1 MEERWNKIVLWRTA
15 HIKDRQ
21 FMLLAL
27 LIGVLTALA
36 GVLLK
41 WLIGQIEHLLTNHFS
56 ITGANWPYLVYPVV
70 GIFITGLFVRYVV
83 RDDIG
88 HGITKILYAIARK
101 KSYIKAHNM
110 WSSVVASGITIGFGG
125 SVGAEAP
132 IVLTGSAIGSNL
144 GQLFHLDS
152 KKMMLLVGCGAAG
165 AVSGIFKAPIAGLVF
180 TLEVLM
186 IDFTLSS
193 LLPLLVS

>member
-21 FMLLAL
+21 FMLLLAL

-101 KSYIKAHNM
+101 RA
-110 WSSVVASGITIGFGG
+110 V
-125 SVGAEAP
+125 P
-132 IVLTGSAIGSNL
+132 SARTS
-144 GQLFHLDS
+144 DS
-152 KKMMLLVGCGAAG
+152 F
-165 AVSGIFKAPIAGLVF
+165 STWIPRR
-180 TLEVLM
+180 
-186 IDFTLSS
+186 
-193 LLPLLVS
+193 